1 MIQQYSVYVSSI
13 SLFQGFIHYSDQLI
27 DLNSEQETMSDY
39 YLVITSWP
47 DFEEASLMARTW
59 LDKKLVASVNILP
72 KMHSIYLWKG
82 ESRTGTEHQML
93 LKTTAEKVEQLE
105 KEIHRN
111 HPYPLV
117 EILRVAI
124 DSGNQDYLNWI
135 SKVTR

>member
-1 MIQQYSVYVSSI
+1 
-13 SLFQGFIHYSDQLI
+13 
-27 DLNSEQETMSDY
+27 MSGY

-47 DFEEASLMARTW
+47 DFDEAAQLARTW

-82 ESRTGTEHQML
+82 ETRIGTEHQML
-93 LKTTAEKVEQLE
+93 LKTTANKVEQLE
-105 KEIHRN
+105 KEILKN
-111 HPYPLV
+111 HPYPLA

-135 SKVTR
+135 SKATR

>member
-1 MIQQYSVYVSSI
+1 
-13 SLFQGFIHYSDQLI
+13 
-27 DLNSEQETMSDY
+27 MSDY

-47 DFEEASLMARTW
+47 DFDEAAQLARTL
-59 LDKKLVASVNILP
+59 LDKKLVASVNIMP

-82 ESRTGTEHQML
+82 ETRTGTEHQML
-93 LKTTAEKVEQLE
+93 LKTTAKKVEQLE
-105 KEIHRN
+105 KEIRKN
-111 HPYPLV
+111 HPYPLA